1 MSPLVLTFF
10 SGLVVITPHSVGGG
24 WYRCVIVQAVRV
36 TRTSGATLLA
46 EVIINGR
53 YVLEQGLEQKNLGD
67 YP

>member
-10 SGLVVITPHSVGGG
+10 SGLVVITPHSVGVG

-67 YP
+67 YL